1 MVFLGR
7 TMEKGVIRESPKGWH
22 WTEDLS
28 EIMDQ
33 TMQFSRERMFPAK
46 GMAEKKNP

>member
-1 MVFLGR
+1 MGR